1 MSERITMRLHEIEN
15 WALKVID
22 QVNSGQPIEDSRVE
36 LKAEWIDHYKAARR
50 IAGHANAAR
59 GAPIL
64 WLIGVDEK
72 QGVKGVKHEDLA
84 DWFSQVKSQFDGIT
98 PLMQDINVRVSD
110 DTVVALLFETERAPF
125 VVKNPR
131 HGQEAGVK
139 IAREVPWREGTSVRS
154 AKREELIR
162 ILSPLQSLPDFE
174 FLRGDMSVDRYE
186 DRGAYYIWHLHLEF
200 YIVPDYV
207 EQIAIPFH
215 KTQVECNLPHFG
227 WMEFEQ
233 IGLGPPTSFGYGGS
247 SQTLSQTISR
257 TQDEVIIVGPGRI
270 VLTANQRTA
279 VVENSMDE
287 DVHVVI
293 TMTPANQESAVK
305 IDDIILPQADPKGRA
320 ALRWDTHPTGKED

>member
-1 MSERITMRLHEIEN
+1 MMRPHEIEN
-15 WALKVID
+15 WALNVID

-36 LKAEWIDHYKAARR
+36 LKGEWIYHYKAARQ

-72 QGVKGVKHEDLA
+72 EGVKGAKYEALA
-84 DWFSQVKSQFDGIT
+84 DWFSQVKSQFDGIA
-98 PLMQDINVRVSD
+98 PLMQDINVRAND
-110 DTVVALLFETERAPF
+110 ETVVALLFETERAPF
-125 VVKNPR
+125 VVKNPN
-131 HGQEAGVK
+131 HGQPGGGK
-139 IAREVPWREGTSVRS
+139 IAREVPWREATSVRS

-162 ILSPLQSLPDFE
+162 ILSPLQSLPDFK
-174 FLRGDMSVDRYE
+174 FLKGDMSVGRYE

-207 EQIAIPFH
+207 EQIVIPFH
-215 KTQVECNLPHFG
+215 QTKVECNLPHFG

-233 IGLGPPTSFGYGGS
+233 IELGPPTSFGYGGS
-247 SQTLSQTISR
+247 SRTLSQTISR

-293 TMTPANQESAVK
+293 TMTPTNQEAAVK
-305 IDDIILPQADPKGRA
+305 IDDIILPQTDSKGRA